1 MPAPPF
7 VILNHAGQWDVVI
20 DDFGECVA
28 GNDVAPDDAKAAA
41 LTWLGARYE
50 FDCIVWE
57 PAGATAFLGR
67 VVTSCG

>member
-28 GNDVAPDDAKAAA
+28 GRDVGPDDAKAAA
-41 LTWLGARYE
+41 LTWLRTRYE
-50 FDCIVWE
+50 FGFIAWE
-57 PAGATAFLGR
+57 PAGPTAFLGH
-67 VVTSCG
+67 VIT